1 MIGNSN
7 DQTNFP
13 YKSLLTDTQVSKIRA
28 AVISGSSA
36 NIKFWKGQLSEIVQ
50 LGGVLR
56 DIPIFGNI
64 LSSVAKEGT
73 DIARDLGK
81 KF

>member
-13 YKSLLTDTQVSKIRA
+13 YKSLLTNTQVSKIRTA
-28 AVISGSSA
+28 FISGSSA
-36 NIKFWKGQLSEIVQ
+36 NIKLWNGQLSETVQ
-50 LGGVLR
+50 LGGVLL

-73 DIARDLGK
+73 DIAGI
-81 KF
+81 